1 MPQDPQRVAVDRQ
14 SLLPRIWPL
23 SRRFCAM
30 SVSGHTNLEACSP
43 KSCVSGVSR
52 WSLDVLPSRHSRAT
66 LATGGSSRSG
76 QCVYSLPGLLLARLV
91 PLRWPRLPPTSI
103 KVSWA
108 AFRRRERLRARGR
121 GKAKYQRD
129 VG

>member
-1 MPQDPQRVAVDRQ
+1 MAVDRK

-52 WSLDVLPSRHSRAT
+52 WSLDVLPSRHPRAT
-66 LATGGSSRSG
+66 LATGGSSHSG

-91 PLRWPRLPPTSI
+91 SLRWPRLPPHDEHQGELGRVSTTGEAEGQGEREG
-103 KVSWA
+103 KVPT
-108 AFRRRERLRARGR
+108 
-121 GKAKYQRD
+121 
-129 VG
+129 